1 MRRYGF
7 SLVATLVAGL
17 LSVAFAHQAEALNHV
32 KALRSGGLV
41 VVIPEALMLA
51 LPASEEGG
59 VVRPGADIMPQLL
72 RSPSSLSGEKTYWDT
87 LHTLLPPTKSTVL
100 KPHADSIR
108 SFPAEQILLP
118 LGKQAAAQVPWLK
131 KGSMT
136 RLYQARKPID
146 AKAMLALTFS
156 SGLDAEVF
164 VRPAV
169 VFSPGFKRVY
179 LIVRVMVYGR
189 GPVHAF
195 FMGTKTFYTS
205 LALNDTTSQLSGY
218 GHEGIASGGQD
229 SVTAVRVRANVWFS
243 DNASRLKQALTQ
255 AVDKIQKPL
264 AAYLDGR
271 S

>member
-7 SLVATLVAGL
+7 SLVVTLVAGL
-17 LSVAFAHQAEALNHV
+17 LSVGFAHRVEALNHV

-41 VVIPEALMLA
+41 VVIPETLMLA

-87 LHTLLPPTKSTVL
+87 MDALLPPAKSTVL
-100 KPHADSIR
+100 KPHANSIR
-108 SFPAEQILLP
+108 TFPAEQILLP

-131 KGSMT
+131 QGSRT
-136 RLYQARKPID
+136 RLSRGRKPIN

-156 SGLDAEVF
+156 SGQDAEVF

-169 VFSPGFKRVY
+169 VFSSGFKRVY
-179 LIVRVMVYGR
+179 LIIRVMVYGR

-195 FMGTKTFYTS
+195 FMGSKTFYTS
-205 LALNDTTSQLSGY
+205 LALNETTPQLSGY
-218 GHEGIASGGQD
+218 GYEGIASGGQD
-229 SVTAVRVRANVWFS
+229 SVTAARVRANVWFA
-243 DNASRLKQALTQ
+243 DNASRLKQALAQ
-255 AVDKIQKPL
+255 AVEKTQKPL
-264 AAYLDGR
+264 VAYLDGR